1 MEHTEIDPL
10 TRYHLLR
17 DDMTDVAVWL
27 RGRHPG
33 EKHIL
38 MVDYYHHQ
46 KSRKEIAYVVVLG
59 PEREKRRAIR
69 ADATRAL
76 EALGWQIDLTGG
88 GDVIDLQPHSVR
100 DLSAHQQLRMI
111 TRVRDALDQ

>member
-1 MEHTEIDPL
+1 MKHAEIDPV
-10 TRYHLLR
+10 TRYDLLR
-17 DDMTDVAVWL
+17 DDVTDVAIWL
-27 RGRHPG
+27 RDRHPG
-33 EKHIL
+33 EHHLL

-46 KSRKEIAYVVVLG
+46 KSRKEIAYVVILG

-76 EALGWQIDLTGG
+76 AALGWRITPTGG
-88 GDVIDLQPHSVR
+88 GDVIDLEPHSIR

-111 TRVRDALDQ
+111 ARVIKALDQ

>member
-1 MEHTEIDPL
+1 MEIDAI

-17 DDMTDVAVWL
+17 DDITGVAVWL
-27 RGRHPG
+27 RDIHPD
-33 EKHIL
+33 ENHSL

-46 KSRKEIAYVVVLG
+46 KSRKEIAYVVILG
-59 PEREKRRAIR
+59 PAQEKRRAIR

-76 EALGWQIDLTGG
+76 EALGWRIIPTGG
-88 GDVIDLQPHSVR
+88 GDVIDLEPHSVR

-111 TRVRDALDQ
+111 ARVRKVLDQ